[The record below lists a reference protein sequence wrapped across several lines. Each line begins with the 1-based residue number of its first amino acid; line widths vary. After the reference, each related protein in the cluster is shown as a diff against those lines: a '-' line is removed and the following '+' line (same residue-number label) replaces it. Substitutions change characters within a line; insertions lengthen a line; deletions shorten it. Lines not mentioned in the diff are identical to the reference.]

1 MKKILCIGDLA
12 LDVISQLKEPIN
24 YGNDTASKISSHPG
38 GQAANVATW
47 ITRTN
52 SRAHLVARTGNDPV
66 GFALIS
72 DLDKYGVEHLNLMHS
87 GRPTGVVVILVDAN
101 GERTMFPDNGA
112 NADLEVS
119 DLPPLDDVDGVYL
132 SGYALLDF
140 RSRAAVLAMI
150 KKIKAAGKP
159 IYFDPTTTGA
169 MKIVS
174 RDEVLSWV
182 SQMDGILL
190 NSEEALYLGDSTD
203 IEIAEKN
210 LQKYTPLVVNKLGSK
225 GAIAVNENESAK
237 VSAVTTNVVDT
248 TGAGDSFASTFTSA
262 IALGKSLP
270 EAMMWGPINSMSVV
284 QYVGAQKGLLK
295 RAELENYLNLSS

>member
-24 YGNDTASKISSHPG
+24 YGNDTASRISSHPG

-47 ITRTN
+47 ITRTH
-52 SRAHLVARTGNDPV
+52 SKAQLVARVGNDPV

-72 DLDKYGVEHLNLMHS
+72 DLDKYGVEHMNLMHS
-87 GRPTGVVVILVDAN
+87 GRPTGVVVILVDSN

-119 DLPPLDDVDGVYL
+119 DLPPLDDVDGVYV

-140 RSRAAVLAMI
+140 RSREAVLSMI
-150 KKIKAAGKP
+150 AKIKAAGKP

-182 SQMDGILL
+182 KLMDGILL
-190 NSEEALYLGDSTD
+190 NSEEALYLGDAKDVET
-203 IEIAEKN
+203 AENN
-210 LQKYTPLVVNKLGSK
+210 LTAYTPLVVIKLGSR
-225 GAIAVNENESAK
+225 GAMAVHKEIIAK

-248 TGAGDSFASTFTSA
+248 TGAGDSFAAGFIPKWLETNDLEAALSA
-262 IALGKSLP
+262 GTALAAKCV
-270 EAMMWGPINSMSVV
+270 AT
-284 QYVGAQKGLLK
+284 VGARPPLD
-295 RAELENYLNLSS
+295 

>member
-24 YGNDTASKISSHPG
+24 YGNDTASRISSHPG

-47 ITRTN
+47 ITRTH
-52 SRAHLVARTGNDPV
+52 SKAQLVARVGNDPV

-72 DLDKYGVEHLNLMHS
+72 DLDKYGVEHMNLMHS

-119 DLPPLDDVDGVYL
+119 DLPPLDDVDGVYV

-140 RSRAAVLAMI
+140 RSRDAVLSMI
-150 KKIKAAGKP
+150 TKIKAAGKP

-182 SQMDGILL
+182 KLMDGILL
-190 NSEEALYLGDSTD
+190 NSEEALYLGDAKDVET
-203 IEIAEKN
+203 AEKN
-210 LQKYTPLVVNKLGSK
+210 LTAYTPLVVIKLGSR
-225 GAIAVNENESAK
+225 GAMAVYKDTIAK

-248 TGAGDSFASTFTSA
+248 TGAGDSFAAGFIPKWLETNDLEAALSA
-262 IALGKSLP
+262 GTALAAKCV
-270 EAMMWGPINSMSVV
+270 AT
-284 QYVGAQKGLLK
+284 VGARPPLD
-295 RAELENYLNLSS
+295 

>member
-24 YGNDTASKISSHPG
+24 YGNDTASRISSHPG
-38 GQAANVATW
+38 GQAANVSTW
-47 ITRTN
+47 ITRTH
-52 SRAHLVARTGNDPV
+52 SKAQLVARVGNDPV

-72 DLDKYGVEHLNLMHS
+72 DLDKYGVEHMNLMHS

-140 RSRAAVLAMI
+140 RSREAVLSMI
-150 KKIKAAGKP
+150 EKIKAAGKP

-182 SQMDGILL
+182 KLMDGILL
-190 NSEEALYLGDSTD
+190 NSEEALYLGDAKDVET
-203 IEIAEKN
+203 AEKN
-210 LQKYTPLVVNKLGSK
+210 LTAYTPLVVIKLGSR
-225 GAIAVNENESAK
+225 GAMAVYKDTIAK

-248 TGAGDSFASTFTSA
+248 TGAGDSFAAGFIPKWLETNDLEASLSA
-262 IALGKSLP
+262 GTALAAKCV
-270 EAMMWGPINSMSVV
+270 AT
-284 QYVGAQKGLLK
+284 VGARPPLD
-295 RAELENYLNLSS
+295 

>member
-24 YGNDTASKISSHPG
+24 YGNDTASRISSHPG

-47 ITRTN
+47 ITRTR
-52 SRAHLVARTGNDPV
+52 SKAQLVARVGNDPV

-72 DLDKYGVEHLNLMHS
+72 DLDKYGVEHMNLMHS
-87 GRPTGVVVILVDAN
+87 GRPTGVVVILVDSN

-119 DLPPLDDVDGVYL
+119 DLPPLDDVDGVYV

-140 RSRAAVLAMI
+140 RSREAVLSMI
-150 KKIKAAGKP
+150 AKIKVAGKP

-182 SQMDGILL
+182 KLMDGILL
-190 NSEEALYLGDSTD
+190 NSEEALYLGDAKDVET
-203 IEIAEKN
+203 AEKN
-210 LQKYTPLVVNKLGSK
+210 LTAYTPLVVIKLGSR
-225 GAIAVNENESAK
+225 GAMAVHKDIIAK

-248 TGAGDSFASTFTSA
+248 TGAGDSFAAGFIPKWLETNDLEAALSA
-262 IALGKSLP
+262 GTALAAKCV
-270 EAMMWGPINSMSVV
+270 AT
-284 QYVGAQKGLLK
+284 VGARPPLD
-295 RAELENYLNLSS
+295 

>member
-24 YGNDTASKISSHPG
+24 YGNDTASRISSHPG
-38 GQAANVATW
+38 GQAANVSTW
-47 ITRTN
+47 ITRTH
-52 SRAHLVARTGNDPV
+52 SKAQLVARVGNDPV

-72 DLDKYGVEHLNLMHS
+72 DLDKYGVEHMNLMHS
-87 GRPTGVVVILVDAN
+87 GRPTGVVVILVDSN

-119 DLPPLDDVDGVYL
+119 DLPPLDDVDGVYG

-140 RSRAAVLAMI
+140 RSREAVLSMI
-150 KKIKAAGKP
+150 AKIKAAGKP

-182 SQMDGILL
+182 KLMDGILL
-190 NSEEALYLGDSTD
+190 NSEEALYLGDAKDVET
-203 IEIAEKN
+203 AEKN
-210 LQKYTPLVVNKLGSK
+210 LTAYTPLVVIKLGSR
-225 GAIAVNENESAK
+225 GAMAVHKEIVAK

-248 TGAGDSFASTFTSA
+248 TGAGDSFAAGFIPKWLETNDLEASLSA
-262 IALGKSLP
+262 GTALAAKCV
-270 EAMMWGPINSMSVV
+270 AT
-284 QYVGAQKGLLK
+284 VGARPPLD
-295 RAELENYLNLSS
+295 

>member
-24 YGNDTASKISSHPG
+24 YGNDTASRISSHPG
-38 GQAANVATW
+38 GQAANVSTW
-47 ITRTN
+47 ITRTH
-52 SRAHLVARTGNDPV
+52 SKAQLVARVGNDPV

-72 DLDKYGVEHLNLMHS
+72 DLDKYGVEHMNLMHS

-140 RSRAAVLAMI
+140 RSREAVLSMI
-150 KKIKAAGKP
+150 AKIKAAGKP

-182 SQMDGILL
+182 KLMDGILL
-190 NSEEALYLGDSTD
+190 NSEEALYLGDAKDVET
-203 IEIAEKN
+203 AEKN
-210 LQKYTPLVVNKLGSK
+210 LTAYTPLVVIKLGSR
-225 GAIAVNENESAK
+225 GAMAVYKDTIAK

-248 TGAGDSFASTFTSA
+248 TGAGDSFAAGFIPKWLETNDLEAALSA
-262 IALGKSLP
+262 GTALAAKCV
-270 EAMMWGPINSMSVV
+270 AT
-284 QYVGAQKGLLK
+284 VGARPPLD
-295 RAELENYLNLSS
+295 

>member
-24 YGNDTASKISSHPG
+24 YGNDTASRISSHPG

-47 ITRTN
+47 ITRTH
-52 SRAHLVARTGNDPV
+52 SKAQLVARVGNDPV

-72 DLDKYGVEHLNLMHS
+72 DLDKYGVEHMNLMHS
-87 GRPTGVVVILVDAN
+87 GRPTGVVVILVDSN

-119 DLPPLDDVDGVYL
+119 DLPPLADVDGVYV

-140 RSRAAVLAMI
+140 RSREAVLSMI
-150 KKIKAAGKP
+150 AKIKAAGKP

-182 SQMDGILL
+182 KLMDGILL
-190 NSEEALYLGDSTD
+190 NSEEALYLGDAKDVET
-203 IEIAEKN
+203 AEKN
-210 LQKYTPLVVNKLGSK
+210 LTAYTPLVVIKLGSR
-225 GAIAVNENESAK
+225 GAMAVYKDNIAK

-248 TGAGDSFASTFTSA
+248 TGAGDSFAAGFIPKWLETNDLEAALSA
-262 IALGKSLP
+262 GTALAAKCV
-270 EAMMWGPINSMSVV
+270 AT
-284 QYVGAQKGLLK
+284 VGARPPLD
-295 RAELENYLNLSS
+295 

>member
-24 YGNDTASKISSHPG
+24 YGNDTASRISSHPG
-38 GQAANVATW
+38 GQAANVSTW
-47 ITRTN
+47 ITRTH
-52 SRAHLVARTGNDPV
+52 SKAQLVARVGNDPV

-72 DLDKYGVEHLNLMHS
+72 DLDKYGVEHMNLMHS

-140 RSRAAVLAMI
+140 RSRDAVLSMI
-150 KKIKAAGKP
+150 AKIKAAGKP

-174 RDEVLSWV
+174 REEVLSWV
-182 SQMDGILL
+182 KLMDGILL
-190 NSEEALYLGDSTD
+190 NSEEALYLGDAKDVQT
-203 IEIAEKN
+203 AEKN
-210 LQKYTPLVVNKLGSK
+210 LTAYTPLVVIKLGSR
-225 GAIAVNENESAK
+225 GAMAVHKDVVAK

-248 TGAGDSFASTFTSA
+248 TGAGDSFAAGFIPKWLETNDLEASLSA
-262 IALGKSLP
+262 GTALAAKCV
-270 EAMMWGPINSMSVV
+270 AT
-284 QYVGAQKGLLK
+284 VGARPPLD
-295 RAELENYLNLSS
+295 

>member
-1 MKKILCIGDLA
+1 MKKILCVGDLA

-24 YGNDTASKISSHPG
+24 YGNDTASRISSHPG

-47 ITRTN
+47 ITRTH
-52 SRAHLVARTGNDPV
+52 SKAQLVARVGNDPV

-72 DLDKYGVEHLNLMHS
+72 DLDKYGVEHMNLMHS
-87 GRPTGVVVILVDAN
+87 GRPTGVVVILVDSN

-119 DLPPLDDVDGVYL
+119 DLPPLDDIDGVYL

-140 RSRAAVLAMI
+140 RSRESVLAMI

-174 RDEVLSWV
+174 REEVLSWV
-182 SQMDGILL
+182 SLMDGILL
-190 NSEEALYLGDSTD
+190 NSEEALYLGDAKDVET
-203 IEIAEKN
+203 AEKN
-210 LQKYTPLVVNKLGSK
+210 LMTITPLVVIKLGSR
-225 GAIAVNENESAK
+225 GAMAIHNGLSAK
-237 VSAVTTNVVDT
+237 VSAVTTSVVDT
-248 TGAGDSFASTFTSA
+248 TGAGDSFAAGFIPKWLETNDLGAALSA
-262 IALGKSLP
+262 GTALAAKCV
-270 EAMMWGPINSMSVV
+270 AT
-284 QYVGAQKGLLK
+284 VGARPPLD
-295 RAELENYLNLSS
+295 

>member
-24 YGNDTASKISSHPG
+24 YGNDTASRISSHPG

-47 ITRTN
+47 ITRTH
-52 SRAHLVARTGNDPV
+52 SKAQLVARVGNDPV

-72 DLDKYGVEHLNLMHS
+72 DLDKYGVEHMNLMHS
-87 GRPTGVVVILVDAN
+87 GRPTGVVVILVDSN

-119 DLPPLDDVDGVYL
+119 DLPPLADVDGVYV

-140 RSRAAVLAMI
+140 RSREAVLSMI
-150 KKIKAAGKP
+150 AKIKAAGKP

-169 MKIVS
+169 MKIIS

-182 SQMDGILL
+182 KLMDGILL
-190 NSEEALYLGDSTD
+190 NSEEALYLGDAKDVET
-203 IEIAEKN
+203 AEKN
-210 LQKYTPLVVNKLGSK
+210 LTAYTPLVVIKLGSR
-225 GAIAVNENESAK
+225 GAMAVYKDTIAK

-248 TGAGDSFASTFTSA
+248 TGAGDSFAAGFIPKWLETNDLEAALSA
-262 IALGKSLP
+262 GTALAAKCV
-270 EAMMWGPINSMSVV
+270 AT
-284 QYVGAQKGLLK
+284 VGARPPLD
-295 RAELENYLNLSS
+295 

>member
-24 YGNDTASKISSHPG
+24 YGNDTASRISSHPG

-52 SRAHLVARTGNDPV
+52 SKAHLVARTGNDPV

-112 NADLEVS
+112 NADLEAS
-119 DLPPLDDVDGVYL
+119 DLPSLDDVDGVYL

-140 RSRAAVLAMI
+140 RSRDAVIAMI

-159 IYFDPTTTGA
+159 IFFDPTTTGA

-174 RDEVLSWV
+174 REEVLSWV
-182 SQMDGILL
+182 SMMDGILL
-190 NSEEALYLGDSTD
+190 NSEEALYLGAADEVASAG
-203 IEIAEKN
+203 EN
-210 LQKYTPLVVNKLGSK
+210 LSKYTPLVVIKLGSK
-225 GAIAVNENESAK
+225 GAMAINGSDRAK

-248 TGAGDSFASTFTSA
+248 TGAGDSFAAGFIPKWLETSDLTQ
-262 IALGKSLP
+262 ALSAGAALAAKCVS
-270 EAMMWGPINSMSVV
+270 S
-284 QYVGAQKGLLK
+284 VGA
-295 RAELENYLNLSS
+295 RPPLN

>member
-24 YGNDTASKISSHPG
+24 YGNDTASRISSHPG

-47 ITRTN
+47 ITRTH
-52 SRAHLVARTGNDPV
+52 SKAQLVARVGNDPV

-72 DLDKYGVEHLNLMHS
+72 DLDKYGVEHMNLMHS

-140 RSRAAVLAMI
+140 RSRDAVLSMI
-150 KKIKAAGKP
+150 AKIKAAGKP

-174 RDEVLSWV
+174 REEVLSWV
-182 SQMDGILL
+182 KLMDGILL
-190 NSEEALYLGDSTD
+190 NSEEALYLGDAKDVQT
-203 IEIAEKN
+203 AEKN
-210 LQKYTPLVVNKLGSK
+210 LTAYTPLVVIKLGSR
-225 GAIAVNENESAK
+225 GAMAVHKDVVAK

-248 TGAGDSFASTFTSA
+248 TGAGDSFAAGFIPKWLETNDLEASLSA
-262 IALGKSLP
+262 GTALAAKCV
-270 EAMMWGPINSMSVV
+270 AT
-284 QYVGAQKGLLK
+284 VGARPPLD
-295 RAELENYLNLSS
+295 

>member
-24 YGNDTASKISSHPG
+24 YGNDTASRISSHPG

-47 ITRTN
+47 ITRTH
-52 SRAHLVARTGNDPV
+52 SKAQLVARVGNDPV

-72 DLDKYGVEHLNLMHS
+72 DLDKYGVEHMNLMHS
-87 GRPTGVVVILVDAN
+87 GRPTGVVVILVDSN

-119 DLPPLDDVDGVYL
+119 DLPPLADVDGVYV

-140 RSRAAVLAMI
+140 RSREAVLSMI
-150 KKIKAAGKP
+150 TKIKAAGKP

-182 SQMDGILL
+182 KLMDGILL
-190 NSEEALYLGDSTD
+190 NSEEALYLGDAKDVET
-203 IEIAEKN
+203 AEKN
-210 LQKYTPLVVNKLGSK
+210 LTAYTPLVVIKLGSR
-225 GAIAVNENESAK
+225 GAMAVHKEIVAK

-248 TGAGDSFASTFTSA
+248 TGAGDSFAAGFIPKWLETNDLQASLSA
-262 IALGKSLP
+262 GTALAAKCV
-270 EAMMWGPINSMSVV
+270 AT
-284 QYVGAQKGLLK
+284 VGARPPLD
-295 RAELENYLNLSS
+295 

>member
-52 SRAHLVARTGNDPV
+52 SKAHLVARTGNDPV

-119 DLPPLDDVDGVYL
+119 DLPPLDDVDCVYL

-140 RSRAAVLAMI
+140 RSRDAVLAMI
-150 KKIKAAGKP
+150 KKVKAAGKP

-174 RDEVLSWV
+174 REEVLSWV
-182 SQMDGILL
+182 ALMDGILL
-190 NSEEALYLGDSTD
+190 NSEEALYLGEATD
-203 IEIAEKN
+203 VESAEKN
-210 LQKYTPLVVNKLGSK
+210 LAQLTPLVVIKLGSK
-225 GAIAVNENESAK
+225 GAMGMHDGHVAK

-248 TGAGDSFASTFTSA
+248 TGAGDSFAAGFIPKWLETSDLTQ
-262 IALGKSLP
+262 ALTSGAALAAKCVAS
-270 EAMMWGPINSMSVV
+270 
-284 QYVGAQKGLLK
+284 VGA
-295 RAELENYLNLSS
+295 RPPLN

>member
-24 YGNDTASKISSHPG
+24 YGNDTASRISSHPG
-38 GQAANVATW
+38 GQAANVSTW
-47 ITRTN
+47 ITRTH
-52 SRAHLVARTGNDPV
+52 SKAQLVARVGNDPV

-72 DLDKYGVEHLNLMHS
+72 DLDKYGVEHMNLMHS

-140 RSRAAVLAMI
+140 RSRDAVLSMI
-150 KKIKAAGKP
+150 AKIKAAGKP

-174 RDEVLSWV
+174 REEVLSWV
-182 SQMDGILL
+182 KLMDGILL
-190 NSEEALYLGDSTD
+190 NSEEALYLGGAKDVQT
-203 IEIAEKN
+203 AEKN
-210 LQKYTPLVVNKLGSK
+210 LTAYTPLVVIKLGSR
-225 GAIAVNENESAK
+225 GAMAVHKDVVAK

-248 TGAGDSFASTFTSA
+248 TGAGDSFAAGFIPKWLETNDLEASLSA
-262 IALGKSLP
+262 GTALAAKCV
-270 EAMMWGPINSMSVV
+270 AT
-284 QYVGAQKGLLK
+284 VGARPPLD
-295 RAELENYLNLSS
+295 

>member
-24 YGNDTASKISSHPG
+24 YGNDTASRISSHPG
-38 GQAANVATW
+38 GQAANVSTW
-47 ITRTN
+47 ITRTH
-52 SRAHLVARTGNDPV
+52 SKAQLVARVGNDPV

-72 DLDKYGVEHLNLMHS
+72 DLDKYGVEHMNLMHS
-87 GRPTGVVVILVDAN
+87 GRPTGVVVILVDSN

-119 DLPPLDDVDGVYL
+119 DLPPLADVDGVYV

-140 RSRAAVLAMI
+140 RSREAVLSMI
-150 KKIKAAGKP
+150 AKIKAAGKP

-182 SQMDGILL
+182 KLMDGILL
-190 NSEEALYLGDSTD
+190 NSEEALYLGDAKDVET
-203 IEIAEKN
+203 AEKN
-210 LQKYTPLVVNKLGSK
+210 LTAYTPLVVIKLGSR
-225 GAIAVNENESAK
+225 GAMAVYKDTIAK

-248 TGAGDSFASTFTSA
+248 TGAGDSFAAGFIPKWLETNDLEAALSA
-262 IALGKSLP
+262 GTALAAKCV
-270 EAMMWGPINSMSVV
+270 AT
-284 QYVGAQKGLLK
+284 VGARPPLD
-295 RAELENYLNLSS
+295 

>member
-24 YGNDTASKISSHPG
+24 YGNDTASRISSHPG

-52 SRAHLVARTGNDPV
+52 SMAQLVARVGNDPV

-72 DLDKYGVEHLNLMHS
+72 DLDKYGVEHMNLMHS
-87 GRPTGVVVILVDAN
+87 GRPTGVVVILVDTN

-119 DLPPLDDVDGVYL
+119 DLPPLDDFDGVYL

-140 RSRAAVLAMI
+140 RSREAVLSMIHKI
-150 KKIKAAGKP
+150 KKAGKP

-169 MKIVS
+169 MKVVS
-174 RDEVLSWV
+174 REEVLSWV
-182 SQMDGILL
+182 SLMDGILL
-190 NSEEALYLGDSTD
+190 NAEEAHYLGDSHDVET
-203 IEIAEKN
+203 AGHN
-210 LQKYTPLVVNKLGSK
+210 LTKFTPLVVIKLGSK
-225 GAIAVNENESAK
+225 GAMAINGAQSVR
-237 VSAVTTNVVDT
+237 VPAVTTNVVDT
-248 TGAGDSFASTFTSA
+248 TGAGDSFAAGFIPRWLETSDLQQ
-262 IALGKSLP
+262 ALSAGTALAAKCV
-270 EAMMWGPINSMSVV
+270 AT
-284 QYVGAQKGLLK
+284 VGA
-295 RAELENYLNLSS
+295 RPPLN

>member
-24 YGNDTASKISSHPG
+24 YGNDTASRISSHPG

-47 ITRTN
+47 ITRTH
-52 SRAHLVARTGNDPV
+52 SKAQLVARVGNDPV

-72 DLDKYGVEHLNLMHS
+72 DLDKYGVEHMNLMHS
-87 GRPTGVVVILVDAN
+87 GRPTGVVVILVDSN

-112 NADLEVS
+112 NADLEVT

-140 RSRAAVLAMI
+140 RSRESVLAMI
-150 KKIKAAGKP
+150 TKIKAAGKP

-174 RDEVLSWV
+174 REEVLTWV
-182 SQMDGILL
+182 SLMDGILL
-190 NSEEALYLGDSTD
+190 NSEEALYLGDAKD
-203 IEIAEKN
+203 VEGAEKN
-210 LQKYTPLVVNKLGSK
+210 LTAYTPLVVIKLGSR
-225 GAIAVNENESAK
+225 GAMAVHNATVAN
-237 VSAVTTNVVDT
+237 VSAVTTSVVDT
-248 TGAGDSFASTFTSA
+248 TGAGDSFAAGFIPKWLETNDLEQALSA
-262 IALGKSLP
+262 GTALAAKCV
-270 EAMMWGPINSMSVV
+270 AT
-284 QYVGAQKGLLK
+284 VGARPPLD
-295 RAELENYLNLSS
+295 

>member
-24 YGNDTASKISSHPG
+24 YGNDTASRISSHPG

-47 ITRTN
+47 ITRTH
-52 SRAHLVARTGNDPV
+52 SKAQLVARVGNDPV

-72 DLDKYGVEHLNLMHS
+72 DLDKYGVEHMNLMHS

-119 DLPPLDDVDGVYL
+119 DLPPLDGVDGVYL

-140 RSRAAVLAMI
+140 RSRDSVLSMI
-150 KKIKAAGKP
+150 AKIKAAGKP

-182 SQMDGILL
+182 KLMDGILL
-190 NSEEALYLGDSTD
+190 NSEEALYLGDAKDVET
-203 IEIAEKN
+203 AEKN
-210 LQKYTPLVVNKLGSK
+210 LTAYTPLVVIKLGSR
-225 GAIAVNENESAK
+225 GAMAIHGDIFAK

-248 TGAGDSFASTFTSA
+248 TGAG
-262 IALGKSLP
+262 I
-270 EAMMWGPINSMSVV
+270 
-284 QYVGAQKGLLK
+284 LL
-295 RAELENYLNLSS
+295 LLDLFQNG

>member
-24 YGNDTASKISSHPG
+24 YGNDTASRISSHPG

-47 ITRTN
+47 ITRTH
-52 SRAHLVARTGNDPV
+52 SKAQLVARVGNDPV

-72 DLDKYGVEHLNLMHS
+72 DLDKYGVEHMNLMHS
-87 GRPTGVVVILVDAN
+87 GRPTGVVVILVDSN

-119 DLPPLDDVDGVYL
+119 DLPPLADVDGVYV

-140 RSRAAVLAMI
+140 RSREAVLSMI
-150 KKIKAAGKP
+150 AKIKAAGKP

-182 SQMDGILL
+182 KLMDGILL
-190 NSEEALYLGDSTD
+190 NSEEALYLGDAKDVET
-203 IEIAEKN
+203 AEKN
-210 LQKYTPLVVNKLGSK
+210 LTACTPLVVIKLGSR
-225 GAIAVNENESAK
+225 GAMAVYKDTIAK

-248 TGAGDSFASTFTSA
+248 TGAGDSFAAGFIPKWLETNDLEAALSA
-262 IALGKSLP
+262 GTALAAKCV
-270 EAMMWGPINSMSVV
+270 AT
-284 QYVGAQKGLLK
+284 VGARPPLD
-295 RAELENYLNLSS
+295 

>member
-24 YGNDTASKISSHPG
+24 YGNDTASRISSHPG
-38 GQAANVATW
+38 GQAANVSTW
-47 ITRTN
+47 ITRTH
-52 SRAHLVARTGNDPV
+52 SKAQLVARVGNDPV

-72 DLDKYGVEHLNLMHS
+72 DLDKYGVEHMNLMHS

-140 RSRAAVLAMI
+140 RSREAVLSMI
-150 KKIKAAGKP
+150 EKIKAAGKP

-174 RDEVLSWV
+174 REEVLSWV
-182 SQMDGILL
+182 KLMDGILL
-190 NSEEALYLGDSTD
+190 NSEEALYLGDAKDVET
-203 IEIAEKN
+203 AEKN
-210 LQKYTPLVVNKLGSK
+210 LTAYTPLVVIKLGSR
-225 GAIAVNENESAK
+225 GAMAVYKDTIAK

-248 TGAGDSFASTFTSA
+248 TGAGDSFAAGFIPKWLETNDLEAALSA
-262 IALGKSLP
+262 GTALAAKCV
-270 EAMMWGPINSMSVV
+270 AT
-284 QYVGAQKGLLK
+284 VGARPPLD
-295 RAELENYLNLSS
+295 

>member
-24 YGNDTASKISSHPG
+24 YGNDTASRISSHPG

-47 ITRTN
+47 ITRTH
-52 SRAHLVARTGNDPV
+52 SKAQLVARVGNDPV

-72 DLDKYGVEHLNLMHS
+72 DLDKYGVEHMNLMHS
-87 GRPTGVVVILVDAN
+87 GRPTGVVVILVDSN

-112 NADLEVS
+112 NADLEIS
-119 DLPPLDDVDGVYL
+119 DLPPLADVDGVYV

-140 RSRAAVLAMI
+140 RSREAVLSMI
-150 KKIKAAGKP
+150 AKIKAAGKP

-182 SQMDGILL
+182 KLMDGILL
-190 NSEEALYLGDSTD
+190 NSEEALYLGDAKDVET
-203 IEIAEKN
+203 AEKN
-210 LQKYTPLVVNKLGSK
+210 LTAYTPLVVIKLGSR
-225 GAIAVNENESAK
+225 GAMAVHKDVVAK

-248 TGAGDSFASTFTSA
+248 TGAGDSFAAGFIPKWLETNDLEAALSA
-262 IALGKSLP
+262 GTALAAKCV
-270 EAMMWGPINSMSVV
+270 AT
-284 QYVGAQKGLLK
+284 VGARPPLD
-295 RAELENYLNLSS
+295 

>member
-24 YGNDTASKISSHPG
+24 YGNDTASRISSHPG

-52 SRAHLVARTGNDPV
+52 SKAHLVARTGNDPV

-87 GRPTGVVVILVDAN
+87 GRPTGVVVILVDSN

-119 DLPPLDDVDGVYL
+119 DLPSLDDVDGVYL

-140 RSRAAVLAMI
+140 RSREAVLAMVQ
-150 KKIKAAGKP
+150 KIKVAGKP

-182 SQMDGILL
+182 SMMDGILL
-190 NSEEALYLGDSTD
+190 NSEEALYLGDSKDVET
-203 IEIAEKN
+203 AEKN
-210 LQKYTPLVVNKLGSK
+210 LTKYTPLVVIKLGSK
-225 GAIAVNENESAK
+225 GAMAVFNETIAK
-237 VSAVTTNVVDT
+237 VPAVTTNVVDT
-248 TGAGDSFASTFTSA
+248 TGAGDSFAAGFIPKWLETNDLTQALSA
-262 IALGKSLP
+262 GATLAAKCVS
-270 EAMMWGPINSMSVV
+270 S
-284 QYVGAQKGLLK
+284 VGA
-295 RAELENYLNLSS
+295 RPPLN